1 MSFIKN
7 QRDSKRTTRSTNDDN
22 SVESTQNNIPLHW
35 IFADDSEN
43 SPVLPYNIRRNGT
56 MFDAII
62 GGRTLTF
69 ATFEDAINETSTV
82 LKPCPFSGRL
92 VPIGPKNIGK
102 LCQYLKTLFPDIFY
116 QLKDESNGR
125 IRKLFVFDDGYYI
138 HNNILHQEMVC
149 KYGNE
154 CHGKNGGCSF
164 NHEGMDWCRHEKSHS
179 SRCKST
185 HCRYNHMRGR
195 VAHDNKYR
203 NQQVTPDAKKNPK
216 VPDAPRKNSNS
227 NPFSVLDDTVVKKLD
242 MDSAVERTSAKR
254 IKKIP
259 QRPTRKVQKTSSRSV
274 PNMIDDF
281 PTLVDTPYVSDD
293 EKTISWAEKCRE
305 QKLLDIQRA
314 KEAERMELSTEDDII
329 LTVENN
335 DVQEEINVTSRV
347 LEHIPGIAYMKTYQG
362 DSKSSSKKS
371 SKKTKKVER
380 TAEEEELIKQIFGY

>member
-1 MSFIKN
+1 
-7 QRDSKRTTRSTNDDN
+7 
-22 SVESTQNNIPLHW
+22 
-35 IFADDSEN
+35 
-43 SPVLPYNIRRNGT
+43 
-56 MFDAII
+56 
-62 GGRTLTF
+62 
-69 ATFEDAINETSTV
+69 
-82 LKPCPFSGRL
+82 
-92 VPIGPKNIGK
+92 
-102 LCQYLKTLFPDIFY
+102 
-116 QLKDESNGR
+116 
-125 IRKLFVFDDGYYI
+125 
-138 HNNILHQEMVC
+138 MVC

-185 HCRYNHMRGR
+185 HCRYKHMRGR

-203 NQQVTPDAKKNPK
+203 NQQVTPDAKKKPN

-242 MDSAVERTSAKR
+242 MDSAVERTSVKR
-254 IKKIP
+254 IKKRP
-259 QRPTRKVQKTSSRSV
+259 QRPTRKVQKTSSRII
-274 PNMIDDF
+274 PNMVDDF
-281 PTLVDTPYVSDD
+281 PTLVDTTHVSDD

-305 QKLLDIQRA
+305 QKLLDDQRA
-314 KEAERMELSTEDDII
+314 KEAERMDLSSENDII

-347 LEHIPGIAYMKTYQG
+347 LEHIPGVAYMKTQQG
-362 DSKSSSKKS
+362 DSKNGSKKS